1 MKKIHL
7 IVLIAAAAL
16 VVGVIF
22 LTNQIPFENLCGT
35 KETVPQK
42 NSVYYWRTNFSL
54 NEDER
59 NFLKNNEIKKMYVR
73 FFDVDINRNPNF
85 RDVCAPVASINLH
98 SSDWD
103 IIRNLDIEIV
113 PVVFITPE
121 AIKSYSTFT
130 DFLARRLSVMCIE
143 NNIVGIREVQFD
155 CDWTTSTQQSYF
167 NFLVDI
173 REYLN
178 EYFQDTIQISTT
190 IRLHQLTQE
199 APKADYGVLMC
210 YNTGDFKDFDTE
222 NSILDVKDVKQYV
235 NRKLKDY
242 PLPLTLALPTYS
254 WCVEFDENKEF
265 VCLNKSD
272 CPVNDTSKYK
282 LLSGNRYEVIDR
294 LPESATKYVR
304 YEEVSAQT
312 ILEVK
317 KLLNRYC
324 SDKSVILYH
333 LDAKQLSK
341 YSDDEIQA
349 FFN

>member
-1 MKKIHL
+1 MKKSHL
-7 IVLIAAAAL
+7 ILLIVAAVLL
-16 VVGVIF
+16 FFVIF
-22 LTNQIPFENLCGT
+22 LANRIPSEYLCGS
-35 KETVPQK
+35 KETIPQK
-42 NSVYYWRTNFSL
+42 NSVYYWRTFFSF
-54 NEDER
+54 NDAER
-59 NFLKNNEIKKMYVR
+59 RFLIDNEIKKIYVR

-85 RDVCAPVASINLH
+85 NDVCAPVASVEF
-98 SSDWD
+98 SVFD
-103 IIRNLDIEIV
+103 LDSVQNSGIEIV

-121 AIKSYSTFT
+121 AIRSYSTFT
-130 DFLARRLSVMCIE
+130 DHLAHRLFAMCTD
-143 NNIVGIREVQFD
+143 NNIDIKEVQFD
-155 CDWTTSTQQSYF
+155 CDWTTSTQQDYF
-167 NFLVDI
+167 TFLTDV

-178 EYFQDTIQISTT
+178 QYFQDTLKISTT

-210 YNTGDFKDFDTE
+210 YNTGDFKNFDTE

-272 CPVNDTSKYK
+272 CPVNDTTKYR
-282 LLSGNRYEVIDR
+282 LLSGNRYELIDR

-312 ILEVK
+312 ILEAK
-317 KLLNRYC
+317 KLLSRYC

-333 LDAKQLSK
+333 LEAKQLSK

>member
-1 MKKIHL
+1 MKKSHL
-7 IVLIAAAAL
+7 ILLIAAAVL
-16 VVGVIF
+16 VLTVIF
-22 LTNQIPFENLCGT
+22 IVYRISLSSSSGLE
-35 KETVPQK
+35 ETAKQG

-54 NEDER
+54 NEDEW
-59 NFLKNNEIKKMYVR
+59 NFLKDNEIKKMYVR
-73 FFDVDINRNPNF
+73 FFDVDVNHNPKFN
-85 RDVCAPVASINLH
+85 DVCAPVASINLY

-103 IIRNLDIEIV
+103 FLRHLDIEIV

-130 DFLARRLSVMCIE
+130 DFLARRLSAMCFE

-155 CDWTTSTQQSYF
+155 CDWTTSTRQSYF

-178 EYFQDTIQISTT
+178 QYFQDTIQISTT
-190 IRLHQLTQE
+190 IRLHQLAQE

-317 KLLNRYC
+317 KMVNRFC
-324 SDKSVILYH
+324 SNKSVILFH
-333 LDAKQLSK
+333 LDAEQLSK
-341 YSDDEIQA
+341 YSDNEIQA